1 MAVLP
6 RMARFLQR
14 LRVSL
19 RGAADQRDEIA
30 RPWLAATLCVL
41 ASLLIWSLLTLSDNQ
56 TAEIDV
62 PIEVIG
68 LPIGKALIEAPPA
81 RVRVSLRG
89 EGFDLLEL
97 FYDRPSLPIQATDDR
112 VEMSDLRFDLPGN
125 VDILSFS
132 PPVVEL
138 RSGESSTVR
147 LPIRPTLDLSFN
159 ETYDVAGAIRMSPDS
174 VTVTGASEIVERL
187 AHWPTKRIGPYR
199 RLTDTVEVTVELSDT
214 LSNLVRLSAKEVD
227 VVVPVGAFTGAERDV
242 EVQVV
247 GAPTSERVVT
257 LDPPTVRLRFR
268 VLLSHYSRAMDSQF
282 IRATVDYDSL
292 RADDT
297 NFIRP
302 TIQFPSSLV
311 IRDLD
316 VMPAVVGYFT
326 VTAEE

>member
-6 RMARFLQR
+6 RMARFFQR
-14 LRVSL
+14 LRVSVP
-19 RGAADQRDEIA
+19 GADDQRDEIA
-30 RPWLAATLCVL
+30 SPWLAATLCL
-41 ASLLIWSLLTLSDNQ
+41 LSSLLIWSLLTLSDSQ

-68 LPIGKALIEAPPA
+68 LPIGRALVEAPPA
-81 RVRVSLRG
+81 QVRVSLRG
-89 EGFDLLEL
+89 EGFDLFEL

-112 VEMSDLRFDLPGN
+112 VEMADLRFDLPGN

-138 RSGESSTVR
+138 RSGESGTRR

-159 ETYDVAGAIRMSPDS
+159 ETYDVAGVIRTFPDS
-174 VTVTGASEIVERL
+174 VTVIGAREIVDRL
-187 AHWPTKRIGPYR
+187 THWPTKRVGPYR
-199 RLTDTVEVTVELSDT
+199 RLTDTVEVNVELSDT
-214 LSNLVRLSAKEVD
+214 LSNLVRLSVEDAD
-227 VVVPVGAFTGAERDV
+227 VVIPVGAFTGAERDV

-268 VLLSHYSRAMDSQF
+268 VLLSQYRRAMESPL
-282 IRATVDYDSL
+282 IRATLDYDSL

-302 TIQFPSSLV
+302 VVQFPSSLV
-311 IRDLD
+311 MRDLD
-316 VMPAVVGYFT
+316 VTPAVVYYFT